1 MRSGIKGTAQVLYPE
16 NSFGA
21 PDWRSAEV
29 VKRTIDYLE
38 ELPPHRGQL
47 VGALF
52 VAADVMLP
60 PLMRDIRQLPQVPLH
75 KRQAA
80 FERWYKEPFSPMGQ
94 LVGALKATLSMAYF
108 GHPSVV
114 SYIGTRK
121 TCERPWDAYKVDVD
135 VNLLVRDHARA
146 QAAKNTGNPEDSDSS
161 GKTGDPGSE
170 DKS

>member
-1 MRSGIKGTAQVLYPE
+1 MASRRSTRSGIAGTAEVLYPV
-16 NSFGA
+16 NTFGA
-21 PDWRSAEV
+21 PDWLEAEV
-29 VKRTIDYLE
+29 VANTLSYLA

-60 PLMRDIRQLPQVPLH
+60 AMLGARPGLPYVPLE

-94 LVGALKATLSMAYF
+94 FVGALKATLAMCYF
-108 GHPSVV
+108 GHPKVV

-121 TCERPWDAYKVDVD
+121 VCERPWDDYKVDVD
-135 VNLLVRDHARA
+135 VDFLVRDRARVA
-146 QAAKNTGNPEDSDSS
+146 GAEGGRA
-161 GKTGDPGSE
+161 
-170 DKS
+170 